1 MTLVG
6 LINLVFNVFYV
17 ALLVRIVL
25 SFVIPMLEGR
35 PHPIVMTVAD
45 LSMKVTEP
53 VLAPIRRVLPT
64 FGMMDFSPMA
74 AIILMWAIQR
84 FVISPL
90 LG

>member
-1 MTLVG
+1 MTLIG

-90 LG
+90 LS